1 MAMSIGISRN
11 GKWNCLIDY
20 CRNIQLRTLQQ
31 WRNEVQ
37 GKRYR
42 REGEMES
49 RERKQFATH

>member
-20 CRNIQLRTLQQ
+20 CRNIQLRTVHQ
-31 WRNEVQ
+31 WRNEVH

-42 REGEMES
+42 REGEMEN